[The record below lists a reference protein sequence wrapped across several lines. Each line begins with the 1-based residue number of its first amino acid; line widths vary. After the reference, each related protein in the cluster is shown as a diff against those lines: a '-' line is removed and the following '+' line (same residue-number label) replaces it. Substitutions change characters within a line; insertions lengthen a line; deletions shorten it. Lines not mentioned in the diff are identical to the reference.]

1 MKPTLKQLKKRP
13 ALWVDGFKWQLRISY
28 PDGSMDFFNGEEG
41 PWRTDRLAL
50 GDAAHLHDFWHE
62 HAKNRY
68 AFVSWL

>member
-1 MKPTLKQLKKRP
+1 MKPTLKQLKNRP

-28 PDGSMDFFNGEEG
+28 PDGSMDFFNGEAG
-41 PWRTDRLAL
+41 PWRTEWLPLAPL
-50 GDAAHLHDFWHE
+50 SYFWHE